1 MYVYKLTLTVLDTKN
16 VLEKLKLWILDDNS
30 DENEALEFGSD
41 DYGSD
46 GSQDEEDVSF
56 MNFHKKKFWILQLLI
71 LWIFFILNSTLVFF
85 VFKGNNCAMNIDFE
99 VAMLMSV
106 VRFFPTFWGQTF
118 YVVTSRS

>member
-56 MNFHKKKFWILQLLI
+56 MNSHKKNFEFCSCSFFEFFLSWIQHWYFLYSRVTIVPWTLI
-71 LWIFFILNSTLVFF
+71 LKSP
-85 VFKGNNCAMNIDFE
+85 C
-99 VAMLMSV
+99 
-106 VRFFPTFWGQTF
+106 
-118 YVVTSRS
+118 